1 MLHLHAKMAPS
12 CSRTRPIS
20 TRFNHLFEHTNIC
33 HPSNGGLPTRP
44 KSHSS
49 MLSVCNSE
57 GMFKIVL
64 LLPGF
69 HPPWLS
75 VNFVQ
80 LLLSSSTFYI
90 IIYLFPIIC
99 QGILLIFWLGFFPF
113 SEDREIAA

>member
-99 QGILLIFWLGFFPF
+99 QGIFFNFLARIFHF
-113 SEDREIAA
+113 SEDREFAP